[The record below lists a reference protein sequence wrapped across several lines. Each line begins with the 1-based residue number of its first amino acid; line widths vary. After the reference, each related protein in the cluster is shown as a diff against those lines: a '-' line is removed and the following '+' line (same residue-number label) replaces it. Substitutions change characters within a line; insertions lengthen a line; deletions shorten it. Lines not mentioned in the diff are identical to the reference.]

1 MTAGVVNTRA
11 EVIADL
17 SLRGTQLSRALS
29 DSTDRWLVELFRTAT
44 AGVKKADD
52 IVLIAVGGYGRQE
65 LAPQSDL
72 DVLLIHRGV
81 RDISEIAS
89 RIWYPVWDAGVKLGH
104 SVRTPKETLQLCATD
119 LDTATALVTA
129 RVIAGNAALGDEII
143 SATRESWSKR
153 GREWLVELH
162 ARVLDRYAKD
172 GEVAFLLEPNLKEGM
187 GGLRDIHA
195 LQWAV
200 KAGLDLLP
208 GDAGQLDRC
217 NEVLMNV
224 RVALHRHSAR
234 PVEVMRLED
243 QRPVAELAGFAS
255 DDALMASVAEVG
267 RRVAWIADEVWARL
281 DPPANRS
288 AAPQPLAPGVQ
299 LVNGEVHLTDD
310 VDAAT
315 DPTLV
320 MRVATAAAR
329 LRARIDRSSLDRLA
343 LLLPVWPDPWP
354 AGASDDVVALLLE
367 GEAAI
372 PVLESLDQRN
382 LLVRVLPEWE
392 PVRSKPQRNAF
403 HRYTVDRHLW
413 QAVANASSLVH
424 RVSRPDLLVLG
435 ALFHD
440 IGKGYPGDHTEVG
453 VEKFAV
459 IGQRMGLSSADQ
471 SIVSSLIEH
480 HLLLADTA
488 TRRDLSDDATISMV
502 AEKVGSV
509 VVLDLLH
516 ALTEADSLATGPSA
530 WSEWK
535 SELISIL
542 VDRVRHVLGGGDV
555 TEVMWRLFPDASV
568 LELMATGDV
577 AIRTQPDRVT
587 VVSPD
592 RPGTFSKVA
601 GVLALSGLDV
611 LGAEAHSDEQG
622 MAASEFRVTS
632 PHGEI
637 DWSTIESNLRLALA
651 GRLALESRLADR
663 AASARPKRAQSAVAP
678 AEPTVRFDDSAS
690 SNATFLEVR
699 APDRVGVLHRI
710 TKAIADLGLDIRH
723 ARVLTLGNEVV
734 DSFYV
739 RESGGGRITDE
750 AHKKEISRA
759 ILFALAER

>member
-1 MTAGVVNTRA
+1 MSSRS
-11 EVIADL
+11 EVIANE
-17 SLRGTQLSRALS
+17 SLRGIALCHALS
-29 DSTDRWLVELFRTAT
+29 DATDEWLTQLFSEAT

-52 IVLIAVGGYGRQE
+52 IVLIAVGGYGRKE

-72 DVLLIHRGV
+72 DVLLVHRGV
-81 RDISEIAS
+81 KDISDIAS
-89 RIWYPVWDAGVKLGH
+89 RMWYPVWDAGVKLGH
-104 SVRTPKETLQLCATD
+104 SVRTPKETIQLCASD
-119 LDTATALVTA
+119 LDTATSLVTA
-129 RVIAGNAALGDEII
+129 RVIAGNTALGEEVI
-143 SATRESWSKR
+143 SATSESWKKR

-162 ARVLDRYAKD
+162 ARVLDRYDKD

-195 LQWAV
+195 LHWAV
-200 KAGLDLLP
+200 RAGLDLLP
-208 GDAGQLDRC
+208 GDSGQLERC
-217 NEVLMNV
+217 NDVLLNV
-224 RVALHRHSAR
+224 RVALHRHIGR
-234 PVEVMRLED
+234 PTEVLRLED
-243 QRPVAELAGFAS
+243 QRAVAQLAGFES

-281 DPPANRS
+281 DPPADRS
-288 AAPQPLAPGVQ
+288 SIPQPLAPGVQ
-299 LVNGEVHLTDD
+299 LINGEVHLTAD
-310 VDAAT
+310 VDVAD
-315 DPTLV
+315 DPTLLL
-320 MRVATAAAR
+320 RVATAAAR
-329 LRARIDRSSLDRLA
+329 LGARIDRASLDRLA
-343 LLLPVWPDPWP
+343 QQLPIWPDPWP

-382 LLVRVLPEWE
+382 LLVRVLPEWA

-413 QAVANASSLVH
+413 QTVANASALVD

-440 IGKGYPGDHTEVG
+440 IGKGYSGDHTEVG
-453 VEKFAV
+453 VDMFAV
-459 IGQRMGLSSADQ
+459 IGQRMGMSSADQ

-502 AEKVGSV
+502 ADKLGSV

-535 SELISIL
+535 AELITLL
-542 VDRVRHVLGGGDV
+542 VDRVSHVLGGGDV
-555 TEVMWRLFPDASV
+555 AEVMWRLFPDAAV
-568 LELMATGDV
+568 LELMAAGEIAV
-577 AIRTQPDRVT
+577 RSQPDRVT

-632 PHGEI
+632 PHGDI
-637 DWSTIESNLRLALA
+637 DWTPIVANLNLALT

-663 AASARPKRAQSAVAP
+663 AATARPRRAQSAFAP
-678 AEPTVRFDDSAS
+678 AEPSVRFDDAAS

-699 APDRVGVLHRI
+699 APDTVGVLHRI

-734 DSFYV
+734 DAFYV
-739 RESGGGRITDE
+739 RESGGGRITDDVY
-750 AHKKEISRA
+750 KKEISRA
-759 ILFALAER
+759 ILFAVTDK